1 MEWVQKNRTI
11 LLVLLALVV
20 VYWVF
25 IRKGKNGSS
34 FNRYQR
40 SAPRNG
46 ESNYADAIEDDA
58 EYLMLQKTS
67 LGF

>member
-11 LLVLLALVV
+11 LLVVLALVV

-25 IRKGKNGSS
+25 IRKGTSS
-34 FNRYQR
+34 FGKRKPIVDYR
-40 SAPRNG
+40 T
-46 ESNYADAIEDDA
+46 SNFADSSIEDDA